1 MIARMDL
8 GFRALQTDEWVI
20 VLHGLARSAAAM
32 KPLAQALHAEGYVV
46 NNLDYPSATMTVEQ
60 LVEAH
65 LRPAVD
71 AATRAGATRLHW
83 VGHSMGAILVRQ
95 YLAAYGA
102 PAQMGRVVMIGP
114 PNRGSELVD
123 TLGWLPPFRWI
134 NGPAGYQ
141 LGTAPDSLPNRLG
154 PATVPVGVIAGTRSY
169 NPIYS
174 ALIAGPDDGK
184 VSVHSTQLEGMQD
197 FLVLPV
203 NHTFMMRDAE
213 VIRQTLHF
221 LREGRFE
228 RVVTQPLR

>member
-1 MIARMDL
+1 MNI
-8 GFRALQTDEWVI
+8 GPRASQADEWVI

-32 KPLAQALHAEGYVV
+32 KPLAEALRTQAYTV
-46 NNLDYPSATMTVEQ
+46 NNLDYPSATATVEQ
-60 LVEAH
+60 LVDAH
-65 LRPAVD
+65 LCPAVD
-71 AATRAGATRLHW
+71 AAVQAGATRLHF

-95 YLAAYGA
+95 YLAMHHA

-123 TLGWLPPFRWI
+123 RLGWLPPFRWI

-154 PATVPVGVIAGTRSY
+154 PPTVPVGVIAGTRSY

-184 VSVHSTQLEGMQD
+184 VSVRSTQLEGMQD

-213 VIRQTLHF
+213 VIRQTLCF
-221 LREGRFE
+221 LRDGRFDHSAS
-228 RVVTQPLR
+228 